1 MTQHYDVIVIGS
13 GPNGLATAAY
23 LSRAGQRVLVLEK
36 RFEAGGGL
44 ATEQVTLPDFYHNT
58 HAIYKMM
65 VDYAPVYHDFAMQ
78 ENYGVKHIKPDL
90 QVAMPLADGRA
101 LCIHQ
106 DVEKTC
112 KSISQFSRKDAESY
126 RSMQQRFDEMM
137 KHILAPQTYV
147 PMEAAPEMAER
158 AELTEL
164 GSELSVYAE
173 KSPEEIVCE
182 LFEDDHVRTL
192 MLYMACHW
200 GLEYDQP
207 GVSYMVPIYLNRMAN
222 YQLTAGGSHRVS
234 NALLKSIFEHGGQIR
249 TSAQIKR
256 ILVEGGEARGV
267 ELTDGTHIMADKAV
281 VSTID
286 IQKTFLDYVGED
298 NLDPDFA
305 GMIRMWEWE
314 EWSLC
319 NVHLALAEPP
329 HFKAAATQP
338 ELDRAFI
345 YILGYECLDDLR
357 NHWISMRSGQLPEHA
372 GCNACFPSVH
382 DPFQAPAGRATGL
395 MSQMAPFE
403 LADGGSEQWLKHDM
417 REAIVQRQ
425 QALLQR
431 YAPNLSGDAVLWTYL
446 TTPADIENKFPNM
459 VKGSYKQGAYQP
471 LQMGFLRPNFECS
484 HYRTPV
490 GRLYLGGASV
500 APGGMVIFGPGYNC
514 ANAIAEDLGIE
525 KWWTE
530 PEYITAARQA
540 EFIPPRNE

>member
-65 VDYAPVYHDFAMQ
+65 VDYAPVYRDFEIEA
-78 ENYGVKHIKPDL
+78 NFGVKHIKPDL

-106 DVEKTC
+106 DVEKSC
-112 KSISQFSRKDAESY
+112 QSIAQFSSKDAQSY
-126 RSMQQRFDEMM
+126 REMHRRFDEMM
-137 KHILAPQTYV
+137 RHILAPQTYV
-147 PMEAAPEMAER
+147 PMEAAPDMAER

-164 GSELSVYAE
+164 GSELAVYAE

-207 GVSYMVPIYLNRMAN
+207 GVSYMVPIYLNRMSN

-234 NALLKSIFEHGGQIR
+234 NALLKSIFQHAGQIR

-256 ILVEGGEARGV
+256 ILIEGGEARGV
-267 ELTDGTHIMADKAV
+267 ELTDGTRILADKAV

-305 GMIRMWEWE
+305 NMLGMWEWE

-319 NVHLALAEPP
+319 NLHLALAKPP
-329 HFKAAATQP
+329 HFKAAEAQP

-357 NHWISMRSGQLPEHA
+357 NHWIDMRSGQLHERA

-403 LADGGSEQWLKHDM
+403 LAEGGSEQWLKHEM

-425 QALLQR
+425 HGLLQR
-431 YAPNLSGDAVLWTYL
+431 YAPNLAGDAVLWTYL

-459 VKGSYKQGAYQP
+459 VRGSYKQGAYQP
-471 LQMGFLRPNFECS
+471 LQMGFLRPNYECS

-530 PEYITAARQA
+530 PEYITAAREA
-540 EFIPPRNE
+540 EFIPPRTD